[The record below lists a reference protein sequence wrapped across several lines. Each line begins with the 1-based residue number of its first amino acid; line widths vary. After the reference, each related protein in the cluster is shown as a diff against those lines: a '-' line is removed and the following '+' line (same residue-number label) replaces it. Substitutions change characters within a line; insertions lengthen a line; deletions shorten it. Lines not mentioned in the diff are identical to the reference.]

1 VSAGFIALVI
11 AVGCSS
17 SSAPPAVPY
26 NENIVPGTLSLPGV
40 DGYSETFTIAS
51 SEPASGVRARVVS
64 SVTAPADVQHSSA
77 LCSPSNVTNPLLY
90 ITFNVSASV
99 TIVPGSLVVTVPT
112 SVSTNEQTFYALFVD
127 ATNLPSGC
135 VSYNGVPNTPS
146 GARTFTFNINDGA
159 STTFIPSDTYEL
171 VISSMPFFCC
181 PTSTPSAASESSR
194 DPLATNRLTESPAE
208 QKSYTGRGQGVAKG
222 AELE

>member
-1 VSAGFIALVI
+1 MLRSEKPCSKLVSAGFIALVI

-90 ITFNVSASV
+90 ITFNVS
-99 TIVPGSLVVTVPT
+99 
-112 SVSTNEQTFYALFVD
+112 LFVD